1 MAKVQVVSGFLGAGK
16 TTWIRKMIN
25 EVFKNKKVV
34 LIENEFGDIGID
46 SSFLSDAKIEIKEM
60 NSGCICCSL
69 VGDFEESLKLVID
82 QYNPDHIIIEPSGVG
97 KLSDVLKAITK
108 VAESTDISLAGAL
121 TVVDAKKCKMYMKN
135 FGEFFNDQ
143 IEYASA
149 VLLSHKEA
157 VDSEQLS
164 EVVALIKELQ
174 PNAHIVTTEW
184 DLLEANEII
193 ALVTGGNSLIEN
205 TVKEL
210 KEHHHHHE
218 EGEECCK
225 HEHIDTCECEHHH
238 EDGEECCCKH
248 EHHDDC
254 ECAHH
259 HEEGEECC
267 KHEHHDD
274 CECEHHHEDDEEC
287 CCKHEHIDTCECEHH
302 QHDHHHAEDIFDSW
316 GKETP
321 RQYVKEELTIVL
333 NDLAHSSLFGTVL
346 RAKGIVETNE
356 GWIQFDIVPEEVEIR
371 ECKPSFTGQLCVIGV
386 ELDKEKLELSF

>member
-238 EDGEECCCKH
+238 ED
-248 EHHDDC
+248 
-254 ECAHH
+254 
-259 HEEGEECC
+259 
-267 KHEHHDD
+267 
-274 CECEHHHEDDEEC
+274 DEEC

>member
-1 MAKVQVVSGFLGAGK
+1 MVKVQVVSGFLGAGK
-16 TTWIRKMIN
+16 TTWIRKMIS
-25 EVFKNKKVV
+25 EIFENKKVV

-69 VGDFEESLKLVID
+69 VGDFEESLKLVIE

-121 TVVDAKKCKMYMKN
+121 TVVDAKKCKMYMRN

-149 VLLSHKEA
+149 VLLSHKET
-157 VDSEQLS
+157 VDSEQLP

-184 DLLEANEII
+184 DLLEADEII

-218 EGEECCK
+218 EGEECCCK
-225 HEHIDTCECEHHH
+225 HEHKDTCECEHHH

-254 ECAHH
+254 VCDH
-259 HEEGEECC
+259 HEE
-267 KHEHHDD
+267 
-274 CECEHHHEDDEEC
+274 DEEC
-287 CCKHEHIDTCECEHH
+287 CRHEHKKECECDHH
-302 QHDHHHAEDIFDSW
+302 QHAHHHAEDIFDSW

-321 RQYVKEELTIVL
+321 TRYSKEELIVVL
-333 NDLAHSSLFGTVL
+333 NDLAHSEIFGTVL